1 LCRLLV
7 NPYFLSLTRFVLQ
20 RRIEALP
27 AQKGL
32 ELNFPFPDGWAP
44 PAGIAPEEVAKIQHD
59 FVEAWQRLAKDAA
72 QGHLAP
78 IKDRRF
84 AAPEWA
90 GSPPHLLMAHLYL
103 LSADAMTRMVK
114 ASTSPPEVKDRLKFS
129 IHQWID
135 ALSPANFLATNP
147 EAQAAMLESGG
158 ETLVAGM
165 SNLLTDIRKG
175 RITQTDETKFNIG
188 ENVATTPGAVVFEN
202 KFFQLIQYAPSTST
216 VFTKPILLVPPSINK
231 FYILDLQP
239 ENSFVRH
246 LVQQGFPVFL
256 VSWRNPLPGDKDGME
271 KATWDEYLEHGI
283 LKAIEITQEISGQ
296 EKINALGFCVGGTML
311 ATALAVAAARGN
323 EPLASIT
330 MLTAMLDFHDTGT
343 LGVFVDEQHTTL
355 RERQIGAGGLMTARE
370 LGATFSFLRPNELVW
385 NYVVSNYLK
394 GESPVAFDLLF
405 WNSDGTNLPGP
416 FFTWYFRN
424 TYLENKLCQPE
435 GVTCCGVPVDMRR
448 VKIPA
453 FVYASREDHIVP
465 WKSAFSTLS
474 LFSGKNTFVL
484 GASGHIAGVIN
495 PPAKNKRS
503 HWVGSAKSST
513 KDPDKWDQQSTEM
526 PGSWWP
532 VWIEWLTQQSGKR
545 VKASKA
551 LGSARFKVL
560 EDAPGTY
567 VKVKAV

>member
-1 LCRLLV
+1 M
-7 NPYFLSLTRFVLQ
+7 
-20 RRIEALP
+20 
-27 AQKGL
+27 
-32 ELNFPFPDGWAP
+32 NFPFPEGWTP
-44 PAGIAPEEVAKIQHD
+44 PAGISPDEFVKIQNN
-59 FVEAWQRLAKDAA
+59 FLEGWQRISKEAA
-72 QGHLAP
+72 EGHLPAL
-78 IKDRRF
+78 KDRRF
-84 AAPEWA
+84 AAPAWA
-90 GSPPHLLMAHLYL
+90 NSPPHLMMAHFYL
-103 LSADAMTRMVK
+103 LSAEAMAQMVSVS
-114 ASTSPPEVKDRLKFS
+114 AAAPEVKDRLQFS

-147 EAQAAMLESGG
+147 EAQAALVESKG

-165 SNLLTDIRKG
+165 GNLLSDLKKG

-202 KFFQLIQYAPSTST
+202 RFFQLIQYAPTTPT
-216 VFTKPILLVPPSINK
+216 VFSRPILLVPPCINK

-239 ENSFVRH
+239 ENSFVRY
-246 LVQQGFPVFL
+246 LVAQGFTVFL
-256 VSWRNPLPGDKDGME
+256 ISWRNPVPEDTDGME
-271 KATWDEYLEHGI
+271 RATWDAYLEEGI
-283 LKAIEITQEISGQ
+283 LKAIEVTQAIAEQ
-296 EKINALGFCVGGTML
+296 PQINALGFCVGGTML
-311 ATALAVAAARGN
+311 ATALAIAAARG
-323 EPLASIT
+323 EESVASVT
-330 MLTAMLDFHDTGT
+330 MLTSMIDFHDTGT
-343 LGVFVDEQHTTL
+343 LGVFVDEQHASL
-355 RERQIGAGGLMTARE
+355 RERQIGEGGLMSARE

-416 FFTWYFRN
+416 FFTWYFRH
-424 TYLENKLCQPE
+424 TYLENTLREPNAL
-435 GVTCCGVPVDMRR
+435 TCCGVPIDMRR
-448 VKIPA
+448 VNIPA

-503 HWVGSAKSST
+503 YWTGSAKSNMNN
-513 KDPDKWDQQSTEM
+513 PEKWDQQATEH

-532 VWIEWLTQQSGKR
+532 VWSDWLSKHSGKR
-545 VKASKA
+545 VKATKK
-551 LGSARFKVL
+551 LGSAQFKVL
-560 EDAPGTY
+560 EDAPGSY